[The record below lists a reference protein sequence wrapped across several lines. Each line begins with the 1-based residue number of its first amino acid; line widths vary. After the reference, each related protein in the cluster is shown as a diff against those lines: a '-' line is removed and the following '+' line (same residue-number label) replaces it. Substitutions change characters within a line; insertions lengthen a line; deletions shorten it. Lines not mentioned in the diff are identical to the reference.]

1 MISRVV
7 MLNPLMAPYCTNRF
21 TLIQVC
27 FSMGI
32 GGRLLSGTCSYVSSW
47 GCYPIT
53 MVDAIATV
61 DILPFVN
68 MDVVFAIAAS
78 LLTRMAAAISSG

>member
-1 MISRVV
+1 
-7 MLNPLMAPYCTNRF
+7 
-21 TLIQVC
+21 
-27 FSMGI
+27 
-32 GGRLLSGTCSYVSSW
+32 
-47 GCYPIT
+47 

-61 DILPFVN
+61 DILPFAN